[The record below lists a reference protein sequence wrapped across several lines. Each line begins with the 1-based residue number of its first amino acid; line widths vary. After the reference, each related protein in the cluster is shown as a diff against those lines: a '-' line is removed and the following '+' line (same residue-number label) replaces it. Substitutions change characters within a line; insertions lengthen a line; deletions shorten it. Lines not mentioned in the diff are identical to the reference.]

1 MCTKNRVC
9 AWLLRDAVGI
19 IKVSK
24 EDYIQQ
30 QILELKAIQS
40 TGNHA

>member
-9 AWLLRDAVGI
+9 AWVLRDAVDI

-40 TGNHA
+40 TENHA